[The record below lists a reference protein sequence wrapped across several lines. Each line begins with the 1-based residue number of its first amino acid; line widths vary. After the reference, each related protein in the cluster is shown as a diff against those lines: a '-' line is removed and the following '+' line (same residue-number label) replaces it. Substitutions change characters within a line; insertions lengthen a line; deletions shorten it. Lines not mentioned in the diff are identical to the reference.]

1 MEGTL
6 DHIIEQLI
14 TTIFREP
21 VVSPT
26 TTSRGAATYAPRAIW
41 ATINAVWT
49 KWTMPQT
56 FLVVFLKHDH
66 DFHGDFA
73 PKCNRNIINHSQVI
87 FRGSL
92 GVPFDIP
99 PGYHR
104 HLKITSPSSI
114 SSLTKRS
121 NHHNKCVKRLESS
134 RSP

>member
-1 MEGTL
+1 MEGIL

-21 VVSPT
+21 DVSPT

-56 FLVVFLKHDH
+56 FLVVFFKHD
-66 DFHGDFA
+66 DFS
-73 PKCNRNIINHSQVI
+73 PKSYQNMNRPQVI

-121 NHHNKCVKRLESS
+121 NHQNKCVKRLESS
-134 RSP
+134 RSPQNKVVC

>member
-1 MEGTL
+1 MEGIL
-6 DHIIEQLI
+6 EHDHIIEQLI
-14 TTIFREP
+14 TTIFRKP

-26 TTSRGAATYAPRAIW
+26 TTSRGAATFAPQAIW
-41 ATINAVWT
+41 ATIDAVWT

-73 PKCNRNIINHSQVI
+73 PKCNQNINHPQVI

-92 GVPFDIP
+92 GVPFNVP

-104 HLKITSPSSI
+104 HLKITSTSSI
-114 SSLTKRS
+114 SIDQSIDKDII
-121 NHHNKCVKRLESS
+121 SS
-134 RSP
+134 E